1 MSNVQRAVLI
11 RDYGGAEITEIA
23 TFEKPIPESGQVLV
37 RVQAAGING
46 IDWKVREGNVK
57 RAFPLPLP
65 ITLGAEMAGVIEAVG
80 PNTSRFR
87 VGDRVM
93 GAMGRLGAFAE
104 FVVISESSLSPTPE
118 GLSDVQAAALPVA
131 VVSAWNSLH
140 YAGPL
145 YPDQK
150 ILIHGAAGGLGSYA
164 VQYAKKAG
172 AKVFATA
179 GKADLSF
186 VQSLG
191 ADEVINYHTQRF
203 EDIVRNI
210 DLVLDY
216 VGGEVLD
223 HSWQVLAT
231 DGTVISTASP
241 DILVRMP
248 PNRRGLWFMNQP
260 NPELLEKL
268 AIEVSNGTLQF
279 RIGQVVSFTDI
290 PNAIE
295 RNRTVSGTGKVVADF
310 SI

>member
-11 RDYGGAEITEIA
+11 RDYGGSEITEIA
-23 TFEKPIPESGQVLV
+23 TIEKPIPESGQVLV

-65 ITLGAEMAGVIEAVG
+65 IILGAEMAGVIEAVG

-104 FVVISESSLSPTPE
+104 FVVIGESSLSPTPE
-118 GLSDVQAAALPVA
+118 GLNDVHAAALPVA
-131 VVSAWNSLH
+131 AIAAWNSLH

-164 VQYAKKAG
+164 VQYAKQAG

-179 GKADLSF
+179 GKADLGF

-203 EDIVRNI
+203 EDIVQDI

-223 HSWQVLAT
+223 RSWQVLAT

-268 AIEVSNGTLQF
+268 ALEVSNGTLQF
-279 RIGQVVSFTDI
+279 RIGDVVSFTDI

-295 RNRTVSGTGKVVADF
+295 RNRTVSGTGKVIADF